1 MLGMGMER
9 AGRVLTAAAMWLTV
23 ALLVWAPI
31 PLGSNRPWAW
41 SLLAAWVAVVLAVQA
56 LGQALAPAAQRRPLP
71 WVVPVAVLTTVAVW
85 GWALL
90 QTLPATA
97 LDAIA
102 PGWLVP
108 NPFWGP
114 VAAGGGLE
122 GVVPMVGLDAA
133 AGQAALM
140 RLMSYGAVFWV
151 VLGLARDGGG
161 RGCCCRW
168 CCGRRRPARSMG
180 W

>member
-41 SLLAAWVAVVLAVQA
+41 SLLAVWVAVVLAVQA

-71 WVVPVAVLTTVAVW
+71 SVVPVAVLTTVAVW

-97 LDAIA
+97 LDWLA

-114 VAAGGGLE
+114 V
-122 GVVPMVGLDAA
+122 V
-133 AGQAALM
+133 
-140 RLMSYGAVFWV
+140 
-151 VLGLARDGGG
+151 
-161 RGCCCRW
+161 
-168 CCGRRRPARSMG
+168 
-180 W
+180 